1 MRNISFGQ
9 IIIALLLC
17 FLLFGDLSS
26 LKKYLKVFIE
36 KYNLFSNENKK
47 NRKKGS

>member
-1 MRNISFGQ
+1 MRSVGFGQ
-9 IIIALLLC
+9 IVILLLLC

-26 LKKYLKVFIE
+26 LKKKLTDIGKRVNTYL
-36 KYNLFSNENKK
+36 LKK